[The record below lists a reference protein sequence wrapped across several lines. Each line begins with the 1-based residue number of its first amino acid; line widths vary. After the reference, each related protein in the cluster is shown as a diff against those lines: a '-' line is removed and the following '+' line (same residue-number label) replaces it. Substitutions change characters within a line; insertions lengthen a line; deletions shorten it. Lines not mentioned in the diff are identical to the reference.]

1 MFRQFLA
8 AEAQKKT
15 PADEQYLQ
23 KLSEVPTPY
32 RLFQKEC
39 SREWK
44 KQPVRDRFE
53 AISAAKIEAIEDEQ
67 KEELLTRKIYIKTYR
82 RGASVSGL
90 DNGFDNY
97 EVRGPVVKI
106 VYFTEKELEKL
117 KAKGLKTKFR
127 DGTPL
132 LYKDLWCAGGGGA
145 SYNESR
151 SRKYTTISYSGATI
165 LEDYDGYVGKY
176 TINRSTFGK
185 VWYSPVEA
193 DPRPPSDPEAGKT
206 FAELHGGIEGV

>member
-32 RLFQKEC
+32 RLFQKE
-39 SREWK
+39 WA
-44 KQPVRDRFE
+44 KQSVKDRFK
-53 AISAAKIEAIEDEQ
+53 ALNAAKIEAIEAKQ
-67 KEELLTRKIYIKTYR
+67 KEELLKRKIYISYHE
-82 RGASVSGL
+82 RGASVRGL
-90 DNGFDNY
+90 DNGFDTY
-97 EVRGPVVKI
+97 KVRGPVVKI
-106 VYFTEKELEKL
+106 VYFTEKELDNL

-132 LYKDLWCAGGGGA
+132 LYKSLRCVDGGVF
-145 SYNESR
+145 SYSESR

-165 LEDYDGYVGKY
+165 LEDYDGYVGEY
-176 TINRSTFGK
+176 TRYESTFGK

-206 FAELHGGIEGV
+206 FAELHRGIQGI